1 MVTIDV
7 ATAAE
12 ILLADYVPDG
22 AVREERDGIVRTT
35 VRVSHYHGFKR
46 LIAGMAGMAT
56 VIEPAQARAVV
67 EDWAAT
73 AVRQYP

>member
-1 MVTIDV
+1 
-7 ATAAE
+7 
-12 ILLADYVPDG
+12 
-22 AVREERDGIVRTT
+22 VRTT
-35 VRVSHYHGFKR
+35 VRVSHYHGLKR